1 MKLKRI
7 IASFACMGLFVSLFS
22 AFNPIAADAAVK
34 SIKLSNKKL
43 SMTVGEKKVLKVK
56 YKPAKSKA
64 KIVWSSSK
72 KKVAKVSKKG
82 KVTAKSE
89 GSAVITAKIKA
100 SKIKAA
106 CKVKVRNAVDVTPTN
121 VSVPSP
127 TPTTPAATLAPTNV
141 VDNKVYPTE
150 IKFEDED
157 YVTVEIG
164 ESYTLNSQVAPANT
178 DKEAMEY
185 KSERDWVASVDKEG
199 KVTALYPGM
208 TIITL
213 TSKKDSNV
221 NARIHVNVVDT
232 SIPDDSFNQYN
243 SDIGHGKINAIT
255 YASDYRDT
263 GKAQARVWTPYD
275 YSENEK
281 YNILY
286 CLHGGGGDMWYWTND
301 KGGANDGCAADKI
314 LDNMYAEGLLESC
327 IVVFPNGTVPY
338 DNTKTYPNVPDDA
351 VITDWGKDCFLLE
364 YEIIY
369 NLMPYMNEHYSIAQG
384 KEHTAICG
392 LSMGCGQT
400 LDIGLKNPEIFG
412 YVGAFSGSPF
422 ARDDQKLV
430 TCEEDADRLN
440 SNIKLFT
447 IMVGSEDGLAN
458 DKTSSSSK
466 AFGKVCTEF
475 EVNYMFIEEQGLAH
489 EDACWD
495 RNLYKFMKYAFK

>member
-1 MKLKRI
+1 M
-7 IASFACMGLFVSLFS
+7 
-22 AFNPIAADAAVK
+22 N
-34 SIKLSNKKL
+34 
-43 SMTVGEKKVLKVK
+43 
-56 YKPAKSKA
+56 
-64 KIVWSSSK
+64 
-72 KKVAKVSKKG
+72 KKG

-106 CKVKVRNAVDVTPTN
+106 CKVKVSKAVYVAPTN
-121 VSVPSP
+121 APVVSPAPTVP
-127 TPTTPAATLAPTNV
+127 AVTLAPANV